1 MHGLSSTT
9 ASHMDAAKERTHEG
23 RGMDAEVLIVG
34 AGPTG
39 LMLASELR
47 LAGVRSLVLERQTQL
62 RETAKANGFGGRIT
76 ELLRYRGM
84 LDKVLA
90 ASIGPIHTAPRLPF
104 GELHLDFSQLPD
116 PPLWAVH
123 LPQPRLE
130 RVLDAYARELG
141 AEIRRGHELVEVIQ
155 EDAG

>member
-1 MHGLSSTT
+1 MEERM
-9 ASHMDAAKERTHEG
+9 MDVDVT
-23 RGMDAEVLIVG
+23 IVG

-39 LMLASELR
+39 LMLAAELC
-47 LAGVRSLVLERQTQL
+47 LAGIRPLVLERRPQL
-62 RETAKANGFGGRIT
+62 RETPRANGFGGRIT

-84 LDKVLA
+84 LDRVLA

-104 GELHLDFSQLPD
+104 GEVQLDFSRLTD

-130 RVLDAYARELG
+130 RVLDEYARELG
-141 AEIRRGHELVEVIQ
+141 VEIRRGYEL
-155 EDAG
+155 